1 MAKTKL
7 ATSNSEIVLTP
18 QLLDRL
24 NAAAL
29 EMKISQSGLVAL
41 AVEEFLQ
48 RQQTRQLV
56 DSLNEAYLDAP
67 DEEEKLQAEYMRRV
81 QLKLLEDDEW

>member
-1 MAKTKL
+1 MTKTKL
-7 ATSNSEIVLTP
+7 AKSKPDIVLNQ

-24 NAAAL
+24 NAAAS

-56 DSLNEAYLDAP
+56 DRLNEAYKDGP
-67 DEEEKLQAEYMRRV
+67 DEEEREWLKHSQKAYRKTLEAE
-81 QLKLLEDDEW
+81 EW

>member
-1 MAKTKL
+1 MAKTKP
-7 ATSNSEIVLTP
+7 ATSNSEIALTP
-18 QLLDRL
+18 QLLERL

-29 EMKISQSGLVAL
+29 EMKITQSGLVAL

-48 RQQTRQLV
+48 RQQAQQLV
-56 DSLNEAYLDAP
+56 DDVSEAYLDAP

>member
-18 QLLDRL
+18 QLLERL

-29 EMKISQSGLVAL
+29 EMEITKSGLVAL

-56 DSLNEAYLDAP
+56 ESLNEAYKDGQ
-67 DEEEKLQAEYMRRV
+67 DEEERDWLKRSQKAYRKTLEAE
-81 QLKLLEDDEW
+81 EW

>member
-7 ATSNSEIVLTP
+7 ANTKTEIVLDQ
-18 QLLDRL
+18 QLFDQL

-29 EMKISQSGLVAL
+29 EMKISQSGLVSL

-56 DSLNEAYLDAP
+56 ESLNEAYKDGP
-67 DEEEKLQAEYMRRV
+67 DEEERDWLKRSQKAYRKTLEAE
-81 QLKLLEDDEW
+81 EW